1 MNENKQS
8 HLSGIKAWAVD
19 DRPREK
25 MLMHGAHTLSDAEL
39 IAIIFGNGTKEKSA
53 VDLAR
58 ELLAISQNNLD
69 NLARFSLKE
78 MQQVSGIGPAKAIAL
93 AACLEIGKRRNRL
106 ASTPDVKITSSKQS
120 FQLLLPDLLDLN
132 HEIFIVLYLNR
143 GNKVIHKEIL
153 SKGGMTGTVV
163 DVQILIKNALDH
175 RASAII
181 VAHNHPSKS
190 LVASPED
197 KKITQRIKEAANLF
211 HIQLLDHIIIGGND
225 YFSFADAG
233 IL

>member
-1 MNENKQS
+1 MNENKQGN
-8 HLSGIKAWAVD
+8 LSGIKAWAVD

-58 ELLAISQNNLD
+58 ELLALSQNNLD
-69 NLARFSLKE
+69 KLARFSLKE

-106 ASTPDVKITSSKQS
+106 DATPDVKITSSKQT
-120 FQLLLPDLLDLN
+120 FQLLLPDLQDLN

-143 GNKVIHKEIL
+143 GNKIIHKEIL
-153 SKGGMTGTVV
+153 SKGGMAGTVV

-175 RASAII
+175 RATALI
-181 VAHNHPSKS
+181 VAHNHPSKN

-211 HIQLLDHIIIGGND
+211 QIQLLDHIIVGGND